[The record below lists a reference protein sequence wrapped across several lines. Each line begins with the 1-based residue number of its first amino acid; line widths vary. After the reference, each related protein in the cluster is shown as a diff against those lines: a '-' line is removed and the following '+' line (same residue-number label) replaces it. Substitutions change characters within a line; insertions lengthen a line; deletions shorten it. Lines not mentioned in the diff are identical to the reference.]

1 MNHVRTQQQAADAPL
16 EKGQIWIL
24 KGQQLEVKH
33 VGKHLVE
40 FMLTRK
46 PLPLPVQRHIRVA
59 KQLVICSSMDP
70 RLPGPHP
77 PRRDDADRAARTFL
91 SAHK

>member
-1 MNHVRTQQQAADAPL
+1 MNTVRTQQHVAAAPL
-16 EKGQIWIL
+16 EKGQIWLL

-46 PLPLPVQRHIRVA
+46 PMPVPVQRHIRVA
-59 KQLVICSSMDP
+59 KQLESIKTVLKFLRAHRAVLGRNRSSV
-70 RLPGPHP
+70 
-77 PRRDDADRAARTFL
+77 
-91 SAHK
+91 